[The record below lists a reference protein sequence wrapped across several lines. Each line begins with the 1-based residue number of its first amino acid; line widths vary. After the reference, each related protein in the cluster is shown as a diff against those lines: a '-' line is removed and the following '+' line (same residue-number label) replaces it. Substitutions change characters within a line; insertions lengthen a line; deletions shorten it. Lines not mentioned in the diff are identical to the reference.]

1 MNSLPPPSSLRDLI
15 DRCKYDV
22 SVKTFSRPKMEIAV
36 HPRLLDFDYALGD
49 IVLSLKIWSGK
60 AMAQTSPKVT
70 VTYSIEPPDGLRTT
84 GSLKKESKIEADV
97 HVPSTSGYY
106 YENLRSAVAEAK
118 ARVGVEL
125 TLWRDVVGNLENAK
139 EAKKASKTSTDED
152 EAEEEFEEE

>member
-1 MNSLPPPSSLRDLI
+1 
-15 DRCKYDV
+15 
-22 SVKTFSRPKMEIAV
+22 MEIAV
-36 HPRLLDFDYALGD
+36 HRVSSTFDYALGN
-49 IVLSLKIWSGK
+49 IVLSLKISSGK

-70 VTYSIEPPDGLRTT
+70 VTYSIEPPDGLSTI
-84 GSLKKESKIEADV
+84 GSLKKESKIEVDV
-97 HVPSTSGYY
+97 HVPSTSGY

-152 EAEEEFEEE
+152 EGEEEFEEE